1 MPKKQNKS
9 PKPKKKNSSKWT
21 SVIIIAA
28 LTMFIGIYLL
38 AKYSGKIPVPPISI
52 VPQKA
57 KMKTVLLYFSDD
69 KNMKL
74 DVEKRDIKK
83 GASQEE
89 IKEVVEELIKGPSEK
104 LMPTVPEEAKLLSA
118 AIKQGT
124 AFLDFNSD
132 ISIKHPGGSS
142 AEIQTIYSIVNTITS
157 NFPEIKNVQIL
168 INGKKEKTLA
178 GHIDISFPIAADMK
192 K

>member
-9 PKPKKKNSSKWT
+9 PKPKKKNNSKWT
-21 SVIIIAA
+21 VAVIAI
-28 LTMFIGIYLL
+28 LTMIVGIYLL
-38 AKYSGKIPVPPISI
+38 AKYSEKIPIIKI
-52 VPQKA
+52 VPQKV
-57 KMKTVLLYFSDD
+57 KTKTVSLYFPDD

-74 DVEKRDIKK
+74 NIEKRGVKK
-83 GASQEE
+83 GAAADE

-104 LMPTVPEEAKLLSA
+104 LIPAVPEDTKLLNVT
-118 AIKQGT
+118 IKQGT
-124 AFLDFNSD
+124 AFLDFSPE
-132 ISIKHPGGSS
+132 ISLKHPGGSS

-178 GHIDISFPIAADMK
+178 GHIDISFPIAADK
-192 K
+192 TK

>member
-9 PKPKKKNSSKWT
+9 PKPKKKNNGRWT
-21 SVIIIAA
+21 SIIIIAV
-28 LTMFIGIYLL
+28 LTMIIGIYLL
-38 AKYSGKIPVPPISI
+38 AKYSEKIPVTI

-57 KMKTVLLYFSDD
+57 KTRTVSLYFSDD

-74 DVEKRDIKK
+74 NIEKRDIKK
-83 GASQEE
+83 GAVADE
-89 IKEVVEELIKGPSEK
+89 IKEVVAGLIKGPSEK
-104 LMPTVPEEAKLLSA
+104 LTPTVPEDAKLLNA

-124 AFLDFNSD
+124 AFLDFSPE
-132 ISIKHPGGSS
+132 ISSKHPGGSS

-178 GHIDISFPIAADMK
+178 GHIDISFPIAADK
-192 K
+192 TK